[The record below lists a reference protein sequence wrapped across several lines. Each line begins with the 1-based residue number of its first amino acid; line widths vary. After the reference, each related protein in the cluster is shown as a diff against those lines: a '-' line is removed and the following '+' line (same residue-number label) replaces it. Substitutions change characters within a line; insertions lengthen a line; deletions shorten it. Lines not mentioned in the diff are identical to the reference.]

1 MGKSRLAL
9 LLLFSF
15 TLNID
20 TGFALRCY
28 GCADIA
34 YDKDSSNTFP
44 KDPPKCSDDGFGKEF
59 DCPSGSEWCAKNV
72 LNGKSICFFKNY
84 TYILLELTHFNLA
97 LRFCNKGASKAGCE
111 TDGSTEVC
119 ACDSDLCNTSAKPNV
134 SMAISRMIH
143 FLTISKI
150 HHITTSLLGF
160 CLFNCDFGI
169 VTFINF
175 TFHNVLNVNIR
186 NKCMI
191 SYF

>member
-72 LNGKSICFFKNY
+72 LNGK
-84 TYILLELTHFNLA
+84 T
-97 LRFCNKGASKAGCE
+97 LRFCNKGASKAECAPV
-111 TDGSTEVC
+111 GSVDVC
-119 ACDSDLCNTSAKPNV
+119 TCDSDLCNTSAKPNV
-134 SMAISRMIH
+134 FV
-143 FLTISKI
+143 FL
-150 HHITTSLLGF
+150 
-160 CLFNCDFGI
+160 I
-169 VTFINF
+169 VTLALLPSLILLF
-175 TFHNVLNVNIR
+175 T
-186 NKCMI
+186 M
-191 SYF
+191 Y